1 MFTARQALLYL
12 MEEGLLSTRSAIRG
26 DIRVVRSS
34 RRHQNF
40 RVTRDG
46 REAFFLKQGAG
57 QRSFGSVGHEAAMLW
72 ALHENVACRAVAG
85 NLPQFYRYSVRP
97 DMLTTELL
105 PDAEDLRT
113 SFSRRGRVSTTQAE
127 ALGRAVA
134 ALHSLPSE
142 VLVCSQ
148 FPRGAVHPP
157 PWALSLAL
165 PRLGALAEM
174 SRAGRDLVR
183 IVQKYGEFERA
194 FERLRRDW
202 RTDAVIH
209 YDLKWDNLIVVK
221 GRRTSVDR
229 LILIDWELAG
239 AGDRRWDVGG
249 ILHEF
254 LAGWLT
260 SLPVTEDGPRIVS
273 LHLEG
278 RPISAMRPAI
288 RRFWNTY
295 SARMEWNDA
304 TAAEFLEESVRFA
317 AVRLVQTSFELSQNT
332 GDLPGAVV
340 YFLQCGLNMLA
351 RPERAATDLFGLGP
365 GGTAA

>member
-12 MEEGLLSTRSAIRG
+12 MEEGLVSVRSAMRD

-46 REAFFLKQGAG
+46 SEAFFLKQGAG
-57 QRSFGSVGHEAAMLW
+57 QRSFGSVGHEAAMLR
-72 ALHENVACRAVAG
+72 ALHENVACRDLARV
-85 NLPQFYRYSVRP
+85 LPRFYRYSGHL

-105 PDAEDLRT
+105 PDAEDLRA
-113 SFSRRGRVSTTQAE
+113 SFSRKGRVSMAQAD

-134 ALHSLPSE
+134 ALHSLPSG
-142 VLVCSQ
+142 VLTRLQVPS
-148 FPRGAVHPP
+148 GAVHPP

-165 PRLGALAEM
+165 PRLAALAEM
-174 SRAGRDLVR
+174 SRAGRDLIR

-202 RTDAVIH
+202 RTDALIH
-209 YDLKWDNLIVVK
+209 YDLKWDNLLVVK
-221 GRRTSVDR
+221 GRESGRDR
-229 LILIDWELAG
+229 LVLVDWELAG
-239 AGDRRWDVGG
+239 AGDRRWDIGG

-254 LAGWLT
+254 LACWLT

-273 LHLEG
+273 LRREG
-278 RPISAMRPAI
+278 HPIAAMRPAI
-288 RRFWNTY
+288 RRFWNAY
-295 SARMEWNDA
+295 SACMESGGV
-304 TAAEFLEESVRFA
+304 TAAGFLEQSIRFA
-317 AVRLVQTSFELSQNT
+317 AVRLVQTSFELSQNA